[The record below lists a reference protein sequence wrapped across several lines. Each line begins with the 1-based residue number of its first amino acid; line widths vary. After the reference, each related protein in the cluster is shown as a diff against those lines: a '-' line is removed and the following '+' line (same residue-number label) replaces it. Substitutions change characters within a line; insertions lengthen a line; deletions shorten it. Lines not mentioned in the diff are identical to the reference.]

1 MVNAVPTGY
10 EELGQIKPLEGQS
23 WTAPIVADGKLPVRN
38 KQALVCLDLK

>member
-23 WTAPIVADGKLPVRN
+23 WTAPIVADGKLLVRN